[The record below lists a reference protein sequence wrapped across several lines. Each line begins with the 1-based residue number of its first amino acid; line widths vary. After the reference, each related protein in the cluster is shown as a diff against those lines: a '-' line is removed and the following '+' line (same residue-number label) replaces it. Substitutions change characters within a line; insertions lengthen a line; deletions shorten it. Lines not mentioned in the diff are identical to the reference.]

1 MPTRDADPAAAA
13 PPAPRV
19 ASVGRILE
27 AAARR
32 VRTHGGADT
41 SMQDVA
47 AEAGVSKAL
56 IHYHYRSKEALL
68 AGRVECLAAGGGA
81 RERAA
86 LVDAPGAAAVDRLWG
101 WLAQELAR
109 GDLRVLAELTAM
121 PAPEVRR
128 ATAHAARA
136 RLDAAAETVERLFAL
151 LGLRPRVPSAML
163 AAVTTAFVDGLA
175 MDAAIDGAANPRV
188 AFDVFW
194 LALLGLAE

>member
-1 MPTRDADPAAAA
+1 MPVSDADPASS
-13 PPAPRV
+13 PAPR
-19 ASVGRILE
+19 ATAPERILE

-56 IHYHYRSKEALL
+56 IHYHFKSREALL
-68 AGRVECLAAGGGA
+68 ARLVGWLAEGVVG

-86 LVDAPGAAAVDRLWG
+86 LVDAPPAAAVDRLWG
-101 WLAQELAR
+101 WLSDELAR
-109 GDLRVLAELTAM
+109 GDIRVLAELAGT
-121 PAPEVRR
+121 PAAEVRR
-128 ATAHAARA
+128 ASADGAQA
-136 RLDAAAETVERLFAL
+136 RLAAAAETVERLFAL

-175 MDAAIDGAANPRV
+175 VDAAIDGAANPRV